1 MQNYGEQAFKVSTK
15 KRSSHYLV
23 MILNSH
29 LVARKV
35 KLIKLKTR
43 MTNAGENLQNGDK
56 EDEFL
61 DYKNEQ

>member
-1 MQNYGEQAFKVSTK
+1 
-15 KRSSHYLV
+15 